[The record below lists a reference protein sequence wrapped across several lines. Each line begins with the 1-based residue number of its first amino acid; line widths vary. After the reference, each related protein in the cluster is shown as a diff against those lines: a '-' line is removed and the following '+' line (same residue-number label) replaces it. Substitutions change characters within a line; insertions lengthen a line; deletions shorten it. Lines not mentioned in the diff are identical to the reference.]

1 MSATRTAPASSA
13 PGRITTPTFGAP
25 NVTVRSARTASPS
38 TAPVAPFTPDG
49 MSTATTGAGDVLSPA
64 IASAHSSSG
73 TPRNPVPNTRVDRDV
88 RTQQLTIERRG
99 REAHHADRADL
110 VQAERVA
117 CGRLPEVVAGS
128 STATTATRTPHRAR

>member
-13 PGRITTPTFGAP
+13 PGRIATPTFGAP

-49 MSTATTGAGDVLSPA
+49 MSTATTGAGEVLSPA

-73 TPRNPVPNTRVDRDV
+73 TPRNPVPNTASIATSARSSSRSSVAGVKRIT
-88 RTQQLTIERRG
+88 RIEPTSSRRS
-99 REAHHADRADL
+99 ALRA
-110 VQAERVA
+110 AGSR
-117 CGRLPEVVAGS
+117 RSAGS